1 MNISEILNEIAK
13 VFSCW
18 NESALQ
24 LELEKKTIEQ
34 LNTRKNTNNN
44 KRRHNKLGNEWSSK
58 CK

>member
-24 LELEKKTIEQ
+24 LELEKK
-34 LNTRKNTNNN
+34 NNRTV
-44 KRRHNKLGNEWSSK
+44 KY
-58 CK
+58 